1 VSVMQSSLNRFI
13 AAIPKSG
20 TQWLYADP
28 LPFLRETTSMDAPML
43 RYARLDGVSLAFQ
56 TVGSEVELLVI
67 GGSAGM
73 SATWTEPT
81 ASEILWEISRFTRL
95 VTFDQRG
102 AGLSDPLP
110 GGHPL
115 PLEERVRDAFAVFEA
130 ADLDRP
136 FVLATHDGGPVA
148 LLAVT
153 TQPDRF
159 RGLILVSTAPCLRRA
174 PDYPAGFDDATA
186 DWFPEQMRAN
196 WGTGWS
202 VDFLASSFAAMPG
215 GRERWA
221 RLEQAACS
229 PGQARAQTEQAFA
242 TDVRHLL
249 EIVSVPTLV
258 IERRDDPAI
267 PRGSGR
273 YMADRIPD
281 AWLVELPGSDHMPW
295 SGDGTQ
301 IADAIRWFVAHEAPP
316 EVDPRKL
323 AAVVFT
329 DIVRSTEQLAD
340 LGDSRWAA
348 ILDLHDAAARN
359 IAEADGGQ
367 LIKSTGDGTLCL
379 FRGPAQAI
387 HYAMKLKAEVGRL
400 GLEMRAGVHAGEVH
414 TRGGDVTGIA
424 VHAAARVSAVAPEG
438 KVFVSRTVT
447 DLVAGSDLE
456 FVSEGEH
463 SLKGLPGNWEL
474 FSVTE

>member
-1 VSVMQSSLNRFI
+1 
-13 AAIPKSG
+13 
-20 TQWLYADP
+20 
-28 LPFLRETTSMDAPML
+28 MDAPMVQ
-43 RYARLDGVSLAFQ
+43 YARLDGVSLAFQ
-56 TVGSEVELLVI
+56 TVGSEVELLMM

-73 SATWTEPT
+73 SATWTDPT
-81 ASEILWEISRFTRL
+81 ASELLWEISRFTRL

-102 AGLSDPLP
+102 AGLSDPVP
-110 GGHPL
+110 SGHPL
-115 PLEERVRDAFAVFEA
+115 PLEERVRDAFAVSEA

-186 DWFPEQMRAN
+186 DWFPEQMYAN

-202 VDFLASSFAAMPG
+202 IDFLASSFAAMPD

-281 AWLVELPGSDHMPW
+281 AWFIELPGSDHMPW
-295 SGDGTQ
+295 SGDNTQ

-316 EVDPRKL
+316 EVDPRRL

-329 DIVRSTEQLAD
+329 DIVRSTEQLVD

-348 ILDLHDAAARN
+348 MLDRHDAAARN
-359 IAEADGGQ
+359 IAEANGGQ
-367 LIKSTGDGTLCL
+367 LVKCTGDGTLCV
-379 FRGPAQAI
+379 FHGPAQAI
-387 HYAMKLKAEVGRL
+387 HFAMELRTEVDHL

-414 TRGGDVTGIA
+414 ARGEDVTGIA
-424 VHAAARVSAVAPEG
+424 VHAAARVSEVAPEG
-438 KVFVSRTVT
+438 RVFVSRTVT
-447 DLVAGSDLE
+447 DLVAGSGLE
-456 FVSEGEH
+456 FVSEGEY
-463 SLKGLPGNWEL
+463 SLKGLPGSWEL
-474 FSVTE
+474 FSVTQ

>member
-1 VSVMQSSLNRFI
+1 
-13 AAIPKSG
+13 
-20 TQWLYADP
+20 
-28 LPFLRETTSMDAPML
+28 MDAPL
-43 RYARLDGVSLAFQ
+43 VRYARQDGVSLAFQ
-56 TVGSEVELLVI
+56 TAGSGVELLI
-67 GGSAGM
+67 MGGSSGM
-73 SATWTEPT
+73 SATWGDRT

-110 GGHPL
+110 GDRLP
-115 PLEERVRDAFAVFEA
+115 PLEERVGDAFAVFEA

-136 FVLATHDGGPVA
+136 FVLATHDGGPAA

-159 RGLILVSTAPCLRRA
+159 RGLILVGTAPCLRRA
-174 PDYPAGFDDATA
+174 PDYPAGLDDATA
-186 DWFPEQMRAN
+186 DWFVEQMHAN

-202 VDFLASSFAAMPG
+202 VNFLASSFAALPD

-242 TDVRHLL
+242 TDTRHLL

-258 IERRDDPAI
+258 IVRRDDPAI

-316 EVDPRKL
+316 QVDPRKL

-340 LGDSRWAA
+340 LGDSRWVAM
-348 ILDLHDAAARN
+348 LDLHDAAART
-359 IAEADGGQ
+359 IAEANGGQ
-367 LIKSTGDGTLCL
+367 LVKCTGDGTLCL
-379 FRGPAQAI
+379 FHGPAQAI
-387 HYAMKLKAEVGRL
+387 HYAMELRTEVGRL
-400 GLEMRAGVHAGEVH
+400 GLDMRAGVHAGEVH
-414 TRGGDVTGIA
+414 VRGDDVAGIA

-456 FVSEGEH
+456 FASEGEH
-463 SLKGLPGNWEL
+463 SLKGLPGRWEL
-474 FSVTE
+474 FSATQ

>member
-1 VSVMQSSLNRFI
+1 MVQ
-13 AAIPKSG
+13 
-20 TQWLYADP
+20 
-28 LPFLRETTSMDAPML
+28 
-43 RYARLDGVSLAFQ
+43 YARLNGASLAFQ
-56 TVGSEVELLVI
+56 TAGSEVALLMM
-67 GGSAGM
+67 GGSSGM
-73 SATWTEPT
+73 SAAWSDRT
-81 ASEILWEISRFTRL
+81 ASEILWEISHFARL

-110 GGHPL
+110 GGNPL
-115 PLEERVRDAFAVFEA
+115 PLEERVSDAFAVSEA

-148 LLAVT
+148 LLAAT
-153 TQPDRF
+153 TQPGRF
-159 RGLILVSTAPCLRRA
+159 RGLILINTAPCLRRA
-174 PDYPAGFDDATA
+174 PDFPAGFDDATA
-186 DWFPEQMRAN
+186 DWFVEQMPAN

-202 VDFLASSFAAMPG
+202 VDFLASSFASMPD

-229 PGQARAQTEQAFA
+229 PDQARAQTEQAFA
-242 TDVRHLL
+242 TDARHLL
-249 EIVSVPTLV
+249 EIVSMPTLV

-301 IADAIRWFVAHEAPP
+301 IADVIRWFVAHEAPP

-329 DIVRSTEQLAD
+329 DIVRSTEQLAH

-348 ILDLHDAAARN
+348 ILDLHDAAARR
-359 IAEADGGQ
+359 IAEANGGQ
-367 LIKSTGDGTLCL
+367 LVKCTGDGTLCL
-379 FRGPAQAI
+379 FHGPAQAI
-387 HYAMKLKAEVGRL
+387 HYAIELRTEIGRL
-400 GLEMRAGVHAGEVH
+400 GLDMRAGVHAGEVH
-414 TRGGDVTGIA
+414 DRGDDVAGIA

-456 FVSEGEH
+456 FASEGEH

-474 FSVTE
+474 FSVTH

>member
-1 VSVMQSSLNRFI
+1 M
-13 AAIPKSG
+13 
-20 TQWLYADP
+20 
-28 LPFLRETTSMDAPML
+28 SMEAPVV
-43 RYARLDGVSLAFQ
+43 RYARRNGVSLAFQ
-56 TVGSEVELLVI
+56 SAGSEVELLMM
-67 GGSAGM
+67 GGSASL
-73 SATWTEPT
+73 SATWADPA

-110 GGHPL
+110 EAHPL
-115 PLEERVRDAFAVFEA
+115 PLEERVGDAFAVFET

-148 LLAVT
+148 LLAVAT
-153 TQPDRF
+153 HPDRF
-159 RGLILVSTAPCLRRA
+159 RGLILIGTAPCLRRT
-174 PDYPAGFDDATA
+174 PDYPSGFDDATA
-186 DWFPEQMRAN
+186 DWILEQMHVN

-202 VDFLASSFAAMPG
+202 VDFFASSVAAMPD

-229 PGQARAQTEQAFA
+229 PSQARTQTEQAFA
-242 TDVRHLL
+242 TDARHLL

-258 IERRDDPAI
+258 IERRDDPSI

-273 YMADRIPD
+273 YMADRIPN

-323 AAVVFT
+323 ATVVFT

-348 ILDLHDAAARN
+348 MLDLHDAAARR
-359 IAEADGGQ
+359 IAESNGGQ
-367 LIKSTGDGTLCL
+367 FVKCTGDGTLCM
-379 FRGPAQAI
+379 FHGPAQAI
-387 HYAMKLKAEVGRL
+387 HYAVELRNEVGRL

-414 TRGGDVTGIA
+414 VRGEDVAGIA
-424 VHAAARVSAVAPEG
+424 VHAAARVTALAAEG

-447 DLVAGSDLE
+447 DLVAGSGLE
-456 FVSEGEH
+456 FALEGEH
-463 SLKGLPGNWEL
+463 SLKGLPGSWEL
-474 FSVTE
+474 FSVK

>member
-1 VSVMQSSLNRFI
+1 
-13 AAIPKSG
+13 
-20 TQWLYADP
+20 
-28 LPFLRETTSMDAPML
+28 MDAPVV

-56 TVGSEVELLVI
+56 TAGSEVELLMM

-73 SATWTEPT
+73 SASWADPA

-110 GGHPL
+110 GGRLP
-115 PLEERVRDAFAVFEA
+115 PLEDRVGDAFAVFEA
-130 ADLDRP
+130 ADLDHP
-136 FVLATHDGGPVA
+136 FLVATHDGGPAA

-153 TQPDRF
+153 TQPGRF
-159 RGLILVSTAPCLRRA
+159 RGLILIGTAPRLRRA
-174 PDYPAGFDDATA
+174 PDYPAGFDDVTA
-186 DWFPEQMRAN
+186 DWFLEQMHAN

-202 VDFLASSFAAMPG
+202 VDFLASSFAELPD

-242 TDVRHLL
+242 TDARHLL

-258 IERRDDPAI
+258 IVRRNDPSI

-316 EVDPRKL
+316 QVDPRKL

-329 DIVRSTEQLAD
+329 DIVRSTEQLAT
-340 LGDSRWAA
+340 LGDRRWAA
-348 ILDLHDAAARN
+348 MLDVHDGAARRL
-359 IAEADGGQ
+359 AEAHGGQ
-367 LIKSTGDGTLCL
+367 LVKCTGDGTLCL
-379 FRGPAQAI
+379 FHGPAQAI
-387 HYAMKLKAEVGRL
+387 HYAIDLRTEVGRM
-400 GLEMRAGVHAGEVH
+400 GLEIRAGVHAGEVH
-414 TRGGDVTGIA
+414 VRGDDVAGIA

-438 KVFVSRTVT
+438 RVFVSRTVT

-456 FVSEGEH
+456 FASEGEH
-463 SLKGLPGNWEL
+463 ILKGLPGRWEL
-474 FSVTE
+474 FSVTK

>member
-1 VSVMQSSLNRFI
+1 
-13 AAIPKSG
+13 
-20 TQWLYADP
+20 
-28 LPFLRETTSMDAPML
+28 MDAPMV
-43 RYARLDGVSLAFQ
+43 RYARLAGVSLAFQ
-56 TVGSEVELLVI
+56 TVGSEVELLVM

-73 SATWTEPT
+73 SAAWADPT

-110 GGHPL
+110 GGHLP
-115 PLEERVRDAFAVFEA
+115 PLEDRVGDAFAVFEA

-136 FVLATHDGGPVA
+136 FLLATHDGGPAA

-153 TQPDRF
+153 TQPGRF
-159 RGLILVSTAPCLRRA
+159 RGLILVSTAPCLRQA
-174 PDYPAGFDDATA
+174 SDYPAGFDDATA
-186 DWFPEQMRAN
+186 DWFLEQMHAN

-202 VDFLASSFAAMPG
+202 VDFLASSFAAVPD

-242 TDVRHLL
+242 TDARHLL

-258 IERRDDPAI
+258 IARRDDPAI

-295 SGDGTQ
+295 SGDNAQ

-316 EVDPRKL
+316 EVDPRRL

-348 ILDLHDAAARN
+348 MLDLHDAAARN
-359 IAEADGGQ
+359 IAEANGGQ
-367 LIKSTGDGTLCL
+367 LVKCTGDGTLCV
-379 FRGPAQAI
+379 FHGPAQAI
-387 HYAMKLKAEVGRL
+387 HYAMELRNEVDHL

-414 TRGGDVTGIA
+414 ARGEDVTGIA
-424 VHAAARVSAVAPEG
+424 VHAAARVSEVAPEG
-438 KVFVSRTVT
+438 RVFVSRTVT

-456 FVSEGEH
+456 FASEGEY
-463 SLKGLPGNWEL
+463 SLKGLPGSWEL
-474 FSVTE
+474 FSVTQ

>member
-1 VSVMQSSLNRFI
+1 
-13 AAIPKSG
+13 
-20 TQWLYADP
+20 
-28 LPFLRETTSMDAPML
+28 MDAPMVQ
-43 RYARLDGVSLAFQ
+43 YARRDGVSLAFQ
-56 TVGSEVELLVI
+56 TAGTEVELLI
-67 GGSAGM
+67 MGGSAGM
-73 SATWTEPT
+73 TATWADPT
-81 ASEILWEISRFTRL
+81 ASEILREISRFTRV

-102 AGLSDPLP
+102 AGLSDPLA
-110 GGHPL
+110 GGRPL
-115 PLEERVRDAFAVFEA
+115 PLEERVGDAFAVFEA
-130 ADLDRP
+130 AGLDRP
-136 FVLATHDGGPVA
+136 FVLATHDGGPTA

-153 TQPDRF
+153 TQPSRF
-159 RGLILVSTAPCLRRA
+159 RGLILVGTAPCLRRA

-186 DWFPEQMRAN
+186 DWFVEQMHAN

-202 VDFLASSFAAMPG
+202 VDFLASSLAAMPD

-229 PGQARAQTEQAFA
+229 PAQARAQTEQAFA

-258 IERRDDPAI
+258 IERRDDPSI

-273 YMADRIPD
+273 YMADRISE

-295 SGDGTQ
+295 SGDATQ

-329 DIVRSTEQLAD
+329 DIVRSTEQLAG

-348 ILDLHDAAARN
+348 ILDRHDAAARHL
-359 IAEADGGQ
+359 AEANGGQ
-367 LIKSTGDGTLCL
+367 LVKCTGDGTLCL
-379 FRGPAQAI
+379 FHGPAQAI
-387 HYAMKLKAEVGRL
+387 RYAMELSTEVSHL
-400 GLEMRAGVHAGEVH
+400 GLTTRAGVHAGEVH
-414 TRGGDVTGIA
+414 VRGDDVAGIA

-447 DLVAGSDLE
+447 DLVAGSDLQ
-456 FVSEGEH
+456 FTSEGEH
-463 SLKGLPGNWEL
+463 SLKGIPGSWEL
-474 FSVTE
+474 FSVAQ